1 MNKLLFTISNYKAK
15 GMRGMEGVGELRK
28 GRGELRKGGG
38 ELKKEVRGV
47 REEWNY
53 LADSK

>member
-15 GMRGMEGVGELRK
+15 GMRGMEGAGELRK

-38 ELKKEVRGV
+38 GG
-47 REEWNY
+47 
-53 LADSK
+53 S